1 VILSSCVVDEKNSS
15 GIQLATRRLWTVLT
29 VLLSFIGGCNGST
42 TADEIVGRWTVRY
55 RETTEELV
63 LRKDGTFDQI
73 LVGQQ
78 GSNLAR
84 RTGKWE
90 LRTGKETQ
98 VVLHG
103 ALPVDE
109 STGKIDRDLSRIENG
124 LSFFPVSRKFG
135 RIKLI
140 VNEDLNL
147 SFRKSPE

>member
-1 VILSSCVVDEKNSS
+1 M
-15 GIQLATRRLWTVLT
+15 
-29 VLLSFIGGCNGST
+29 LLSFVGGCWGVT
-42 TADEIVGRWTVRY
+42 TTDEIVGKWTVQY

-73 LVGQQ
+73 LAGQQ

-90 LRTGKETQ
+90 LRNGKETE

-103 ALPVDE
+103 ALPIDE
-109 STGKIDRDLSRIENG
+109 TTGKIDGDLSHIENG
-124 LSFFPVSRKFG
+124 LSFFPVSRTFG

-147 SFRKSPE
+147 SFRKSPES